1 MDQEFDF
8 SFLRKECIGIDAF
21 FETPYGQRLL
31 VYCDYT
37 ASGRC
42 LRFIERYLMDIQR
55 TYANTHTEDD
65 VSGRSMTLLL
75 HQAEQKIKEAVNAGP
90 DGRLIAVGAGSTA
103 AIDKC
108 QQILGV
114 QLPPATRCL
123 LSSLLCL
130 DPLIPEGRSPVVFVG
145 PYEHHSNE
153 VTWRQGIAEVHEVG
167 LSPDGGIDLDHL
179 EALLRRPQNTG
190 RRLIGS
196 FSAAS
201 NVTGRLSPVHDIAAL
216 LHRYGAIACFD
227 YAASS
232 PYVRI
237 DMCPEPSSLEA
248 SSGED
253 RGLDAIFLS
262 PHKLIGGPGS
272 AGILVFKK
280 NLYDCNLDPTVGG
293 GGTVDYV
300 GPSGHDFVRDIE
312 QREKAGTPGVLQTM
326 KAALAYEVKER
337 IGPER
342 LEEREQQ
349 LLRKAFD
356 QWTKNPNI
364 EILGNPDPSQRI
376 AIVSFNLKDP
386 RGGYLHPRLAT
397 VLLNDLFG
405 IQSRAG
411 CSCAGPYGHRLLN
424 IDEDLA
430 GRYRRQVL
438 LGHEAIKPGW
448 CRIGFHFIM
457 DDLEADY
464 IIQAVD
470 FLARRG
476 WLFVSEYHLDLDSGT
491 WTHKSGNELSEEF
504 SLDAALSSG
513 PLLHEPLSEEKRAK
527 IYKQFLNKAEAIA
540 HSLES
545 LAPVSSKKLP
555 GELGELQF
563 FSL

>member
-1 MDQEFDF
+1 MEQAFDF
-8 SFLRKECIGIDAF
+8 SFLRQECIGIDAF
-21 FETPYGQRLL
+21 FETPFGKRML

-55 TYANTHTEDD
+55 SYANTHTEDD

-75 HQAEQKIKEAVNAGP
+75 HQAEQMIKDAVNAGP

-108 QQILGV
+108 QQMLGV
-114 QLPPATRCL
+114 QLPPATRRL
-123 LSSLLCL
+123 LSTILGL
-130 DPLIPEGRSPVVFVG
+130 DPLFPRQAAPVVFVG

-153 VTWRQGIAEVHEVG
+153 VTWRQGVAEVHEVG
-167 LSPDGGIDLDHL
+167 LSEDGGIDLAHL
-179 EALLRRPQNTG
+179 EALLQRPENEG

-201 NVTGRLSPVHDIAAL
+201 NVTGMISPVHDIAAL

-232 PYVRI
+232 PYVKI
-237 DMCPEPSSLEA
+237 DMCPDPAKNRNPE
-248 SSGED
+248 ED
-253 RGLDAIFLS
+253 RSLDAIFLS
-262 PHKLIGGPGS
+262 PHKLLGGPGS

-280 NLYDCNLDPTVGG
+280 SLYDCSLDPTVGG

-300 GPSGHDFVRDIE
+300 GPHGHDFVKDIE

-337 IGPER
+337 IGTER
-342 LEEREQQ
+342 LEAREQD
-349 LLRKAFD
+349 LLQRAFKT
-356 QWTKNPNI
+356 WKSNPNI
-364 EILGNPDPSQRI
+364 EILGNPDPEKRV
-376 AIVSFNLKDP
+376 AIVSFNIRDP
-386 RGGYLHPRLAT
+386 RGGYLHPRLVT

-424 IDEDLA
+424 INQDLA
-430 GRYRRQVL
+430 ERYRQQVL
-438 LGHEAIKPGW
+438 MGHEGIKPGW
-448 CRIGFHFIM
+448 CRVGFHFIM

-464 IIQAVD
+464 VIKAVD
-470 FLARRG
+470 FLGHKG
-476 WLFVSEYHLDLDSGT
+476 WLFVSAYELELDSGT
-491 WTHKSGNELSEEF
+491 WTHHLGQDLVEDF
-504 SLDAALSSG
+504 SLDAALSTG
-513 PLLHEPLSEEKRAK
+513 PLQHDPLPQERRAKLYEQFLSE
-527 IYKQFLNKAEAIA
+527 AEASA
-540 HSLES
+540 KSLEQQA
-545 LAPVSSKKLP
+545 LPSSPKLP

>member
-1 MDQEFDF
+1 MDQTLDF
-8 SFLRKECIGIDAF
+8 SFLRQECIGIDAF
-21 FETPYGQRLL
+21 FETPFGKRLL

-75 HQAEQKIKEAVNAGP
+75 HQAEQRIKDAVHAGP
-90 DGRLIAVGAGSTA
+90 EGRLIAIGAGSTA

-123 LSSLLCL
+123 LITILGR
-130 DPLIPEGRSPVVFVG
+130 DPLFPSSASPVVFVG

-153 VTWRQGIAEVHEVG
+153 VTWRQGVAEVHEVG
-167 LSPDGGIDLDHL
+167 LSEDGGVDLVHL
-179 EALLRRPQNTG
+179 ETLLQRPENKG

-201 NVTGRLSPVHDIAAL
+201 NVTGRISPVHEIAAL

-232 PYVRI
+232 PYVKI
-237 DMCPEPSSLEA
+237 DMCPEPIE
-248 SSGED
+248 GVDPNED
-253 RGLDAIFLS
+253 RSLDAIFLS
-262 PHKLIGGPGS
+262 PHKLLGGPGS
-272 AGILVFKK
+272 AGILVFKER
-280 NLYDCNLDPTVGG
+280 LYDRNLPPTVGG

-300 GPSGHDFVRDIE
+300 GPHGHDFVHDIE

-326 KAALAYEVKER
+326 KAALAYEVKNR
-337 IGPER
+337 VGTKR
-342 LEEREQQ
+342 LEEREQE
-349 LLRKAFD
+349 LLQRAFIQWKA
-356 QWTKNPNI
+356 NPNI
-364 EILGNPDPSQRI
+364 EILGNLDPEKRI

-386 RGGYLHPRLAT
+386 RGGYLHPRLVT

-424 IDEDLA
+424 IDQELA
-430 GRYRRQVL
+430 ERYRRQVL
-438 LGHEAIKPGW
+438 KGHEGIKPGW
-448 CRIGFHFIM
+448 CRVGFHFIM
-457 DDLEADY
+457 DDIEADY
-464 IIQAVD
+464 IIDAVD

-476 WLFVSEYHLDLDSGT
+476 WIFVSEYELELDSGT
-491 WTHKSGNELSEEF
+491 WTHRSGKELVENF
-504 SLDAALSSG
+504 SLDAALSLG
-513 PLLHEPLSEEKRAK
+513 PLRHDPLPEEKRAK
-527 IYKQFLNKAEAIA
+527 LYQQFLEEAEVMAK
-540 HSLES
+540 SLEPK
-545 LAPVSSKKLP
+545 APSSPKKLP

>member
-1 MDQEFDF
+1 MEQNLDF
-8 SFLRKECIGIDAF
+8 SFLREECIGIDAF
-21 FETPYGQRLL
+21 FETPFGERLL

-65 VSGRSMTLLL
+65 VSGRSMTQLL
-75 HQAEQKIKEAVNAGP
+75 HQAEQKIKDAVNAGP
-90 DGRLIAVGAGSTA
+90 EGRIIAIGAGSTA

-123 LSSLLCL
+123 LSNLLGRH
-130 DPLIPEGRSPVVFVG
+130 PLVPEGRSPVVFVG

-153 VTWRQGIAEVHEVG
+153 VTWRQGIAEVHEVR
-167 LSPDGGIDLDHL
+167 LSEDGGIDLEHL
-179 EALLRRPQNTG
+179 EELLQRPENEG

-201 NVTGRLSPVHDIAAL
+201 NVTGRISPVHEIAAL

-232 PYVRI
+232 PYVKI
-237 DMCPEPSSLEA
+237 DMCPPPLPGSQDP
-248 SSGED
+248 GED
-253 RGLDAIFLS
+253 RSLDAIFLS
-262 PHKLIGGPGS
+262 PHKLLGGPGS

-280 NLYDCNLDPTVGG
+280 GLYDCELDPTVGG
-293 GGTVDYV
+293 GGTVSYV
-300 GPSGHDFVRDIE
+300 GPLDHDFIPDIE

-337 IGPER
+337 IGIER
-342 LEEREQQ
+342 LEEREQE
-349 LLRKAFD
+349 LLRRAFD
-356 QWTKNPNI
+356 VWQKNPNI
-364 EILGNPDPSQRI
+364 EILGNPDPSKRI

-386 RGGYLHPRLAT
+386 RGGYLHPRLVT

-424 IDEDLA
+424 IPLDLA
-430 GRYRRQVL
+430 ERYRRQVL
-438 LGHEAIKPGW
+438 LGYEAIKPGW
-448 CRIGFHFIM
+448 CRVGFHYIM

-464 IIQAVD
+464 VIQAVD

-476 WLFVSEYHLDLDSGT
+476 WLFVSEYRLDLKTGT
-491 WTHKSGNELSEEF
+491 WTHKSGHEHLEEF
-504 SLDAALSSG
+504 SLEAALSSG
-513 PLLHEPLSEEKRAK
+513 PLIHEPLSQAKRAR
-527 IYKQFLNKAEAIA
+527 IYSRFLEEADRLA
-540 HSLES
+540 LSLEPF
-545 LAPVSSKKLP
+545 APASPQKLR

-563 FSL
+563 FSM

>member
-1 MDQEFDF
+1 MEQAFDF
-8 SFLRKECIGIDAF
+8 SFLRQECIGIDAF
-21 FETPYGQRLL
+21 FETPFGKRML

-55 TYANTHTEDD
+55 SYANTHTEDD

-75 HQAEQKIKEAVNAGP
+75 HQAEQMIKDAVNAGP

-114 QLPPATRCL
+114 QLPPATRRL
-123 LSSLLCL
+123 LSTILGL
-130 DPLIPEGRSPVVFVG
+130 DPLFPRQAAPVVFVG

-153 VTWRQGIAEVHEVG
+153 VTWRQGVAEVHEVG
-167 LSPDGGIDLDHL
+167 LSEDGGIDLAHL
-179 EALLRRPQNTG
+179 EALLQRPENEG

-201 NVTGRLSPVHDIAAL
+201 NVTGMISPVHDIAAL

-232 PYVRI
+232 PYVKI
-237 DMCPEPSSLEA
+237 DMCPDPAKNRNPE
-248 SSGED
+248 ED
-253 RGLDAIFLS
+253 RSLDAIFLS
-262 PHKLIGGPGS
+262 PHKLLGGPGS

-280 NLYDCNLDPTVGG
+280 SLYDCSLDPTVGG

-300 GPSGHDFVRDIE
+300 GPHGHDFVKDIE

-337 IGPER
+337 IGTER
-342 LEEREQQ
+342 LEAREQD
-349 LLRKAFD
+349 LLQRAFKT
-356 QWTKNPNI
+356 WKSNPNI
-364 EILGNPDPSQRI
+364 EILGNPDPEKRV
-376 AIVSFNLKDP
+376 AIVSFNIRDP
-386 RGGYLHPRLAT
+386 RGGYLHPRLVT

-424 IDEDLA
+424 INQDLA
-430 GRYRRQVL
+430 ERYRQQVL
-438 LGHEAIKPGW
+438 MGHEGIKPGW
-448 CRIGFHFIM
+448 CRVGFHFIM

-464 IIQAVD
+464 VIKAVD
-470 FLARRG
+470 FLGHKG
-476 WLFVSEYHLDLDSGT
+476 WLFVSAYELELDSGT
-491 WTHKSGNELSEEF
+491 WTHHLGQDLVEDF
-504 SLDAALSSG
+504 SLDAALSTG
-513 PLLHEPLSEEKRAK
+513 PLQHDPLPQERRAKLYEQFLSE
-527 IYKQFLNKAEAIA
+527 AEASA
-540 HSLES
+540 KSLEQQA
-545 LAPVSSKKLP
+545 LPSSPKLP